1 MRTHVRRTDTTPKA
15 IASKAPQTIFEA
27 GVSSGTGRKRVKN
40 PDFKPVYDV
49 DLYEESVLRDPYPH
63 YARIRD
69 LGPAVWLPRN
79 DLWAIGRHADVRK
92 CLADHE
98 LFQSGKGVAANRQ
111 ANEMAPG
118 NLLASDPPLHD
129 KLRKIVGAPLTAMAL
144 REVTDRIATS
154 ADELIDRLIERD
166 EFDGMLDLAQYL
178 PLSIV
183 TELVGM
189 PDFGRENQLKWAAA
203 VFDMLGGDNERA
215 KKALPV
221 VLEMREYTN
230 EGATEEKVRPGSWV
244 ARLYDAAKSGLIE
257 SSRVQVLMRD
267 YLGPS
272 LDTTIFATG
281 HLMHQLGT
289 HPEQWSAL
297 RETPSLIPN
306 AINEAV
312 RLESPIRG
320 FTRNVSRDTELDG
333 IVLKKDERVL
343 ILYASANRDERR
355 WSNPQAFDVTRAL
368 PDHVGFGHGIHACA
382 GMQLA
387 RLEMKSILAAMV
399 RKVRRIDVGEPTL
412 ALNNVL
418 RGFSHLPM
426 RFVPA

>member
-1 MRTHVRRTDTTPKA
+1 M
-15 IASKAPQTIFEA
+15 
-27 GVSSGTGRKRVKN
+27 GN
-40 PDFKPVYDV
+40 PDLKPVYDV
-49 DLYEESVLRDPYPH
+49 DLYDESVLRDPYPH

-79 DLWAIGRHADVRK
+79 NLWAVGRHADVRK

-98 LFQSGKGVAANRQ
+98 LFQSGKGVAANAK

-129 KLRKIVGAPLTAMAL
+129 KLRKIVGAPLTTKAL
-144 REVTDRIATS
+144 QDVNERIAAS
-154 ADELIDRLIERD
+154 ADELVARLVERQ

-189 PDFGRENQLKWAAA
+189 PDFGRENQLKWAAS

-215 KKALPV
+215 RKALPV

-230 EGATEEKVRPGSWV
+230 EGATEDKVRPGSWV
-244 ARLYDAAKSGLIE
+244 AKLYDAARSGLIE

-281 HLMHQLGT
+281 HLMYQLGK
-289 HPEQWSAL
+289 HPEQWAL
-297 RETPSLIPN
+297 LRQTPSAISN

-320 FTRNVSRDTELDG
+320 FTRTVSRDTDLDG
-333 IVLKKDERVL
+333 VALRKDDRVL

-355 WSNPQAFDVTRAL
+355 WSDPASFDVKRAL

-387 RLEMKSILAAMV
+387 RLEMKCILMAMV
-399 RKVRRIDVGEPTL
+399 RKVARIEVGEPTL
-412 ALNNVL
+412 AMNNVL
-418 RGFSHLPM
+418 RGFSRLPM
-426 RFVPA
+426 RFVPAL

>member
-1 MRTHVRRTDTTPKA
+1 M
-15 IASKAPQTIFEA
+15 
-27 GVSSGTGRKRVKN
+27 KREGER
-40 PDFKPVYDV
+40 PIYDV
-49 DLYEESVLRDPYPH
+49 DLYAEEVVRDPYPH

-69 LGPAVWLPRN
+69 IASAVWLPRN
-79 DLWAIGRHADVRK
+79 NLWAIGRHADVRK

-98 LFQSGKGVAANRQ
+98 LFQSGRGVAANAR

-129 KLRKIVGAPLTAMAL
+129 RLRQIVGAPLTTRAL
-144 REVTDRIATS
+144 QDVKASIAAS
-154 ADELIDRLIERD
+154 SEDLIDRLVARR
-166 EFDGMLDLAQYL
+166 EFDGMLDLAQFL

-203 VFDMLGGDNERA
+203 VFDMLGGENERA
-215 KKALPV
+215 ENALPI
-221 VLEMREYTN
+221 VLEMRKYTN
-230 EGATEEKVRPGSWV
+230 DGATEHNVRPGGWV
-244 ARLYDAAKSGLIE
+244 AKLYEAAERGLIE

-281 HLMHQLGT
+281 HLMYQLGKN
-289 HPEQWSAL
+289 PEQWEIL
-297 RETPSLIPN
+297 RETPALIPN
-306 AINEAV
+306 AVNEAV
-312 RLESPIRG
+312 RIESPIRG
-320 FTRNVSRDTELDG
+320 FTRIVSRDTELDG
-333 IVLKKDERVL
+333 VDLKRDERVL

-355 WSNPQAFDVTRAL
+355 WSDPEAFDVRRAL
-368 PDHVGFGHGIHACA
+368 PDHVGFGYGIHACA

-399 RKVRRIDVGEPTL
+399 RRVARIEVEEPDL
-412 ALNNVL
+412 AINNVL
-418 RGFSHLPM
+418 RGFARLPM
-426 RFVPA
+426 RFIPA

>member
-1 MRTHVRRTDTTPKA
+1 M
-15 IASKAPQTIFEA
+15 
-27 GVSSGTGRKRVKN
+27 GN
-40 PDFKPVYDV
+40 PEFKPVYDV

-63 YARIRD
+63 YARIRE

-79 DLWAIGRHADVRK
+79 NLWAVGRHADVRK

-98 LFQSGKGVAANRQ
+98 LFQSGKGVAANAK

-129 KLRKIVGAPLTAMAL
+129 KLRKIVGAPLTTHAL
-144 REVTDRIATS
+144 QEVTERIAAS
-154 ADELIDRLIERD
+154 AEDLVDRLVKRET
-166 EFDGMLDLAQYL
+166 FDGMLDLAQYL

-183 TELVGM
+183 TDLVGM

-230 EGATEEKVRPGSWV
+230 KGATEDKVHPGSWV
-244 ARLYDAAKSGLIE
+244 AKLYDAARSGLIE
-257 SSRVQVLMRD
+257 SSRVQILMRD

-281 HLMHQLGT
+281 HLIHQLGK
-289 HPEQWSAL
+289 HPDQWDLLRQMPSA
-297 RETPSLIPN
+297 IPN

-320 FTRNVSRDTELDG
+320 FTRTVSHDTELDG
-333 IVLKKDERVL
+333 IVLRKDERVL

-355 WSNPQAFDVTRAL
+355 WSNPTSYDIKRAL

-387 RLEMKSILAAMV
+387 RLEMKSILTAMV
-399 RKVRRIDVGEPTL
+399 RKVSRIEVGEPTL
-412 ALNNVL
+412 AMNNVL
-418 RGFSHLPM
+418 RGFSRLPV
-426 RFVPA
+426 RFVPV

>member
-1 MRTHVRRTDTTPKA
+1 MSVDEIR
-15 IASKAPQTIFEA
+15 
-27 GVSSGTGRKRVKN
+27 
-40 PDFKPVYDV
+40 PVYDV
-49 DLYEESVLRDPYPH
+49 DLYEEAVLRDPYPH
-63 YARIRD
+63 YKRIRTI
-69 LGPAVWLPRN
+69 GPAVWLAKN
-79 DLWAIGRHADVRK
+79 GLWAVGRHADVRH
-92 CLADHE
+92 CLANHE
-98 LFQSGKGVAANRQ
+98 VFQSGKGVAANGK

-129 KLRKIVGAPLTAMAL
+129 RLRKIVGAPLTTQAL
-144 REVTDRIATS
+144 KEVEGRIAGT
-154 ADELIDRLIERD
+154 ADDLIDRLIARET
-166 EFDGMLDLAQYL
+166 FDGMQDLAQYL

-215 KKALPV
+215 KDALPV
-221 VLEMREYTN
+221 VLEMRDYTN
-230 EGATEEKVRPGSWV
+230 KGATEGNVRPGSWV
-244 ARLYDAAKSGLIE
+244 AKLYEAAHTGLIE

-281 HLMHQLGT
+281 HLMYQLGKN
-289 HPEQWSAL
+289 PDQWKIL
-297 RETPSLIPN
+297 RDTPTLISN

-320 FTRNVSRDTELDG
+320 FTRTVSRDTELEG
-333 IVLKKDERVL
+333 IRLKQDDRVL

-355 WSNPQAFDVTRAL
+355 WEDPEAFDVKRPL

-387 RLEMKSILAAMV
+387 RLEMKCILSAML
-399 RKVRRIDVGEPTL
+399 RKVAQIEVGEPTL
-412 ALNNVL
+412 AMNNVL
-418 RGFSHLPM
+418 RGFARLPM
-426 RFVPA
+426 RFVPN

>member
-1 MRTHVRRTDTTPKA
+1 M
-15 IASKAPQTIFEA
+15 SE
-27 GVSSGTGRKRVKN
+27 TGRKRVRAEDVR
-40 PDFKPVYDV
+40 PEYDV
-49 DLYEESVLRDPYPH
+49 DLYDGDVLRDPYPH

-69 LGPAVWLPRN
+69 LGAAVWLPRN
-79 DLWAIGRHADVRK
+79 DLWAVGRHADVRK

-98 LFQSGKGVAANRQ
+98 VFQSGKGVAANRR

-129 KLRKIVGAPLTAMAL
+129 KLRKIVGAPLTVQAL
-144 REVTDRIATS
+144 QEVKDRIASS
-154 ADELIDRLIERD
+154 AGDLIDRLIARD
-166 EFDGMLDLAQYL
+166 TFDGMLDLAQYL

-215 KKALPV
+215 QKALPIV
-221 VLEMREYTN
+221 HEMRAYTN
-230 EGATEEKVRPGSWV
+230 AGATQDKVRPGSWV
-244 ARLYDAAKSGLIE
+244 AKLYDAARDGLIE

-281 HLMHQLGT
+281 HLMYQLGKN
-289 HPEQWSAL
+289 PEQWALL
-297 RETPSLIPN
+297 RETPSLISN

-320 FTRNVSRDTELDG
+320 FTRIVSRDTELDG
-333 IVLKKDERVL
+333 IPLQKDARVL

-355 WSNPQAFDVTRAL
+355 WTNPQVFDVKRPL

-387 RLEMKSILAAMV
+387 RLEMKSILAAMLK
-399 RKVRRIDVGEPTL
+399 KVARIETGEPTL
-412 ALNNVL
+412 AMNNVL
-418 RGFSHLPM
+418 RGFSRLPM